1 MVKSHSETCTPVCVT
16 RWLEWHNGWFQKRD
30 ADLESATTLKNNK
43 QFVGSLKG
51 LRVRDGDYCIKFNIQ
66 DYCMS
71 GNKDDL
77 VEDALD
83 TFEGDEKRL
92 LKEALYLLLEEK
104 MDHVQRVP

>member
-1 MVKSHSETCTPVCVT
+1 
-16 RWLEWHNGWFQKRD
+16 
-30 ADLESATTLKNNK
+30 
-43 QFVGSLKG
+43 
-51 LRVRDGDYCIKFNIQ
+51 
-66 DYCMS
+66 MS

-83 TFEGDEKRL
+83 RFEDDEKRL